1 MRDSNENHPKAG
13 SSPAEIGRAASLLTA
28 LACLV
33 MAYFSGNS
41 GVFHLAITVVVL
53 PLGCIWY
60 GNEIGGFAN
69 MSSDGEGGTGHI
81 VGALITVAG
90 WAVLLAMLAAIAF
103 SAFGGGG

>member
-13 SSPAEIGRAASLLTA
+13 SSPTEIGRATSLLIA

-60 GNEIGGFAN
+60 GHEIGGFAGI
-69 MSSDGEGGTGHI
+69 SADGESG
-81 VGALITVAG
+81 VGNFVGVLITATG
-90 WAVLLAMLAAIAF
+90 WAVLLTMLAAIVFFAF
-103 SAFGGGG
+103 EGSR